1 MPLVVEEKSGGG
13 GGDSAGTGGPAPS
26 PSLDLNDNEDLP
38 TELSDSSETHD
49 EGTKLVFSL
58 LFFNYCIFVLLLLLF
73 LFIVI
78 FSSSVFEHFCFS
90 QRHFHSIYMGKNSR
104 KQKRSR
110 SKNQFKLKKKCKKN

>member
-1 MPLVVEEKSGGG
+1 MVEEKSGG

-58 LFFNYCIFVLLLLLF
+58 LFFDYCIFVLLL
-73 LFIVI
+73 
-78 FSSSVFEHFCFS
+78 
-90 QRHFHSIYMGKNSR
+90 HFHSIYMGKNGR
-104 KQKRSR
+104 KRKRR
-110 SKNQFKLKKKCKKN
+110 KSKNQFKLKNFFFF